1 MSAVDIVE
9 HAFSTQGLALTARST
24 RVAALKLEGQAMA
37 DMAAAIPLL
46 TTGDIDIVILHH
58 DDIEC
63 AVYAYSDD
71 HHCRCHCISW

>member
-1 MSAVDIVE
+1 MSTIDMRDN
-9 HAFSTQGLALTARST
+9 AFSSQRLAITVTSA
-24 RVAALKLEGQAMA
+24 RVAALQQEGQAIA
-37 DMAAAIPLL
+37 DIAAAIPLL